1 MNLLQIIQEFRNSLN
16 LTSFTEIL
24 LKIIIVMGTLNI
36 ILFLLNKLLDIIIWL
51 NS

>member
-1 MNLLQIIQEFRNSLN
+1 MNLLQIIQEFINSLN
-16 LTSFTEIL
+16 STSFTEIL